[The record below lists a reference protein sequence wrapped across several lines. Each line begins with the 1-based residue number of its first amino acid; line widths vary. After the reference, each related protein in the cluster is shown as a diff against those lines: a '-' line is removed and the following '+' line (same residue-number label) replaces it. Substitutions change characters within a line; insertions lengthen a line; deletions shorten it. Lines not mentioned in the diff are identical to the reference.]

1 MSKRQQKIIIDCTK
15 MMFTRKNGWIF
26 PATFFFFFC
35 ITFIITEK
43 FWIDFTSGIVLGYP
57 LAIVTIMS
65 EWFVK
70 ENKEEMHEII
80 KQHVE
85 DLNEKENKK

>member
-1 MSKRQQKIIIDCTK
+1 MTKRQRKIIIDCTK
-15 MMFTRKNGWIF
+15 MMFTREHGWIF
-26 PATFFFFFC
+26 PATFFTFFC
-35 ITFIITEK
+35 FTFIITDK
-43 FWIDFTSGIVLGYP
+43 FWIDFLSGFVLSYP
-57 LAIVTIMS
+57 LAIITIMS

-85 DLNEKENKK
+85 DLNEEKGGK